1 MMKNNK
7 IIAIVLIICVFLV
20 IVGVTIAMKSNNT
33 SAFQSE
39 DEMSKIIN
47 GTWRTGNTE
56 FDFILTIDG
65 DYAEIGMDGKDGEPA
80 LIVLVPD
87 DGYFYF
93 EKDGDTQE
101 SRYNVVNEN
110 GVYVIDN
117 GSWIYRKD
125 G

>member
-1 MMKNNK
+1 MKK
-7 IIAIVLIICVFLV
+7 KKIIIAIVICFCVLV
-20 IVGVTIAMKSNNT
+20 AIVGTTAAMKSNNT
-33 SAFQSE
+33 SAFQTK
-39 DEMSKIIN
+39 DEMSEIIN
-47 GTWRTGNTE
+47 GTWKTGNTE

-65 DYAEIGMDGKDGEPA
+65 DYAEISMDGKYGEQS

-93 EKDGDTQE
+93 EKDGNTQE

-117 GSWIYRKD
+117 GSWVYRK
-125 G
+125 

>member
-1 MMKNNK
+1 MKNNK

>member
-1 MMKNNK
+1 MKNKK
-7 IIAIVLIICVFLV
+7 IVIAIVLCVCILLV
-20 IVGVTIAMKSNNT
+20 IVGTTAAMKSNKVF
-33 SAFQSE
+33 AFQSE
-39 DEMSKIIN
+39 DEMSEIIN

-93 EKDGDTQE
+93 AKDGDTQE

-117 GSWIYRKD
+117 ESWVYRK
-125 G
+125 